1 MAMGEFALSKKHL
14 EEALAGPDVS
24 QGYFN
29 PAAENDLY
37 DLMAVGEFALI
48 KRHLEEALA
57 GPDVSPSYINPAA
70 DHDFYSLLVDVAALQ
85 EDAETLGKVAPLAE
99 ASAVDSNHILYLAIA
114 HRAFGVL
121 HRLNGNYQESEERL
135 RNALDLFRQL
145 ETRWQIGRT
154 LFELGKLAREQNE
167 NALAQNH
174 FRGATKNLEALGAL
188 PDAARVQAVLSTI

>member
-1 MAMGEFALSKKHL
+1 MAMGEFALSKQHL
-14 EEALAGPDVS
+14 EEALVDSNVS
-24 QGYFN
+24 PGYFN

-85 EDAETLGKVAPLAE
+85 EDAETLGEMAPLAE
-99 ASAVDSNHILYLAIA
+99 ASAVDSDHILYLAIA

-121 HRLNGNYQESEERL
+121 HRLDGNYRAAEERL
-135 RNALDLFRQL
+135 RKAMDLFNQL
-145 ETRWQIGRT
+145 DTRWQIGRT
-154 LFELGKLAREQNE
+154 LFELGKLARAQDD
-167 NALAQNH
+167 NALAQYYFH
-174 FRGATKNLEALGAL
+174 GAIENFEALGAL
-188 PDAARVQAVLSTI
+188 PDAARVQAMLSKM